1 MWQAGTLLF
10 FSTETAQNIVW
21 IQGNL
26 AKIPGNVSLFKPCF
40 AFVLMVT
47 FAAVERGFGLSD
59 SLERI
64 YVFFNFLSLLGGR
77 NLRHLLEQVCIKGND
92 RAIY

>member
-1 MWQAGTLLF
+1 MYHF
-10 FSTETAQNIVW
+10 
-21 IQGNL
+21 
-26 AKIPGNVSLFKPCF
+26 FKPCF

-59 SLERI
+59 SFERI
-64 YVFFNFLSLLGGR
+64 YVFFYFPSLLGGR

-92 RAIY
+92 HAIY

>member
-1 MWQAGTLLF
+1 MPE
-10 FSTETAQNIVW
+10 S
-21 IQGNL
+21 L
-26 AKIPGNVSLFKPCF
+26 AMHHFFKPCF

-59 SLERI
+59 SPERI
-64 YVFFNFLSLLGGR
+64 YVFFYFLSLLGGR

-92 RAIY
+92 QAIY